1 MRRMLVAYD
10 GTESSGRALG
20 VAIDLATAFDAAITL
35 ISVIPTREG
44 WPSTD
49 PCDDDVTHALELCE
63 AREIVRRSG
72 LEPTL
77 VERAGDPAET
87 IERIAREG
95 DFDLIVVGSRGLW
108 DQADRYMGGSV
119 SEHVAAH
126 APVTVVVAR

>member
-20 VAIDLATAFDAAITL
+20 VAIDLAKALDAAITL
-35 ISVIPTREG
+35 IGVIPTREG

-49 PCDDDVTHALELCE
+49 PCDDEVTHALELCE

-72 LEPTL
+72 LEPAL
-77 VERAGDPAET
+77 LERAGDPAET
-87 IERIAREG
+87 IERIAGEG
-95 DFDLIVVGSRGLW
+95 DFDMVVVGSSGPW
-108 DQADRYMGGSV
+108 DQAARYVGGSV

-126 APVTVVVAR
+126 ARVTVVVAR